1 MKNLFYI
8 LFLFPILIFGQNFFQ
23 EKVKEH
29 TGILPPEKVYLHTN
43 QTLYQPGETIYFKG
57 YITDGMQR
65 FSPHSSVLYVDILD
79 PSGSVIQKKTYQIE
93 KGRIEGFYTLP
104 TEAKGGL
111 YLLKA
116 YTNWQKNI
124 KFDQFEKEI
133 TVQRIIAPRLLMK
146 LEIEKE
152 SYGNGDE
159 VVAKISI
166 RNLQDIPLRNLEF
179 EVTAEIDNQTIL
191 SQKVLTDENG
201 AYQLKFN
208 LPQNLKG
215 EDGSV
220 NVKFEYENN
229 SESISRTIPI
239 LLNSIDLQFL
249 PEGGFAL
256 PNVSHTIAFKAL
268 NKHGKPADVKGDI
281 LDESGN
287 KVAPFESFHQGMG
300 SFELNMKSGKKY
312 FAQVNSPYVATEKI
326 PLPEPQQRP
335 ASLEIKR
342 LNENN
347 IQLIVHSAENQ
358 TIEVIGKTISEVIYQ
373 KSIALTIGRNEI
385 SVSTENLPMGILEF
399 TLFKNR
405 IPLAERLI
413 FNHQDK
419 GLNIQIETDKEIYNT
434 REKVNAKVKTETAN
448 GNPISANLSVAVVN
462 DKILSYHDDKQH
474 NINTWLL
481 AGSELK
487 GEIFEPKFYFD
498 SSEEKR
504 QKALDLLLLT
514 QGWRLYNWENILS
527 DDAIQVEFPME
538 NFNVI
543 EGRVMKIKS
552 KYKRVPYPTI
562 VYFIHQNI
570 LYIEE
575 TDVNGYFKFTLPFS
589 VQSTTL
595 YASRRV
601 KEEITFEFP
610 KYDPK
615 VPLEY
620 HRRSNNQYNE
630 SKDVLDLKNQVSTT
644 DIKPEA
650 DKLITSKDEDGVW
663 DDWDLDSEG
672 IQLEFA
678 VVTSLGKSTDIS
690 AKLGAYSIS
699 TSYELAPIASI
710 EDVLSGQ
717 VAGVQI
723 TGNPGNVNKI
733 VIRGV
738 SSFVGNT
745 NPLIVI
751 DGVPVSSEVGN
762 TMMGNISSSNINS
775 VTVLKDASAT
785 ALYGARGANGV
796 IVINTFGS
804 SSNSQNFNINIGKNR
819 DFYQEHYYKSWG
831 NRYYNFNGSK
841 EFYIPKYT
849 SLKTANKDDFRST
862 TYWNYNL
869 TTDEKGEAEFYF
881 YNSDESTV
889 FRIIAEGFDGA
900 GLIGRQEKTFSTQDE
915 IEMDVKFPLYAT
927 EGDRVQMPIWV
938 KNNSTQTI
946 LANLTQD
953 MPRSIQIL
961 DYKQDLFLQAGE
973 NQTQWV
979 PMLVENGRDG
989 KYKFRVNLLT
999 DTFRQSITKDLEV
1012 FGRGFPFQ
1020 YAKSTIDRTQLN
1032 FHSQNIVPGSESAV
1046 FTIYLNPLE
1055 PILKGVEQILREP
1068 HGCFEQVSSATF
1080 PNIYVLKLLE
1090 GNMNEESKKLEDK
1103 AKRYL
1108 ERGYKK
1114 LAAYEVKGGGFDW
1127 YGNPPA
1133 QETLSAFGLVQFTE
1147 LKGYVNV
1154 DQKMVE
1160 RTKSWLISR
1169 KDSIGGYKQ
1178 DKGRYGFKNDR
1189 YLIANAYI
1197 NYALSFA
1204 GEKNIEEQY
1213 QTSLNEVKKSKDLYR
1228 LSLMA
1233 LTAHQLGKTSDYMY
1247 LMESLKSEIFGKGF
1261 DKISAE
1267 GSITYSGRNSLKN
1280 EVLALYALALM
1291 KNHSL
1296 SLELNQVMK
1305 ELMNNGSNGYFGST
1319 QATGLA
1325 LKATQQFTHLY
1336 NQSAPKGDKVYLKI
1350 NGQVVLEK
1358 TMTEYLELGKK
1369 EKKNSYQ
1376 IDVLKYLNKGTNDI
1390 QMVVAAPSL
1399 TFVDFS
1405 YWYRSSFPDNSKESK
1420 VQLQTSLSKS
1430 DIKVAETTQMK
1441 ISVQNL
1447 SKEEIPM
1454 TVAKIGIPGGLS
1466 VEPSLLK
1473 ELLDQNKVAFY
1484 ELMDNFLVLYWLNF
1498 DPNET
1503 KTIQLVF
1510 KAEVPGEYSGVASST
1525 YLYYTEEHKHW
1536 NEGLKVKIN
1545 P

>member
-29 TGILPPEKVYLHTN
+29 SGILPPEKVYLHTN

-79 PSGSVIQKKTYQIE
+79 PSGSVIQKNTYQIE

-104 TEAKGGL
+104 QEAKGGL
-111 YLLKA
+111 YHLKA
-116 YTNWQKNI
+116 YTNWQKNL

-179 EVTAEIDNQTIL
+179 EVTAEIDDQTIL
-191 SQKVLTDENG
+191 SQKVLTDEIG

-215 EDGSV
+215 DDGSV

-287 KVAPFESFHQGMG
+287 KVAQFETFHQGMG

-312 FAQVNSPYVATEKI
+312 FAQINSPYVATEKI
-326 PLPEPQQRP
+326 PLPEPQLRP

-358 TIEVIGKTISEVIYQ
+358 TIEIIGKTISEVIYQ
-373 KSIALTIGRNEI
+373 KSIALTMGRNEI

-413 FNHQDK
+413 FNHQDQ

-434 REKVNAKVKTETAN
+434 REKVNAKVKTETAK

-462 DKILSYHDDKQH
+462 DKLLSYHDDKQH

-487 GEIFEPKFYFD
+487 GEVFEPKFYFD
-498 SSEEKR
+498 PTEDKR

-527 DDAIQVEFPME
+527 DEPIQVEFPME
-538 NFNVI
+538 NLNVI
-543 EGRVMKIKS
+543 EGRVLKIKS
-552 KYKRVPYPTI
+552 KYKKVPYPTT

-570 LYIEE
+570 LYVEE
-575 TDVNGYFKFTLPFS
+575 TDVNGYFKFNLPFPI
-589 VQSTTL
+589 QSTTL

-601 KEEITFEFP
+601 KEEITIEYP

-615 VPLEY
+615 VPVEY
-620 HRRSNNQYNE
+620 HRKSNNQYSE
-630 SKDVLDLKNQVSTT
+630 SKDILDLRDQASTT
-644 DIKPEA
+644 DTKPDA
-650 DKLITSKDEDGVW
+650 DKSIPSKDEEEVW
-663 DDWDLDSEG
+663 DDWGFNDGYLELSEVTLVGG
-672 IQLEFA
+672 ILIEPAQK
-678 VVTSLGKSTDIS
+678 V
-690 AKLGAYSIS
+690 GAYTIVNGDYSLPFA
-699 TSYELAPIASI
+699 Y
-710 EDVLSGQ
+710 DNLSGQ
-717 VAGVQI
+717 VAGIQI
-723 TGNPGNVNKI
+723 TGNPGNVNNI

-738 SSFVGNT
+738 SSLSGNT

-762 TMMGNISSSNINS
+762 AMMGNISSSNINS

-804 SSNSQNFNINIGKNR
+804 SSNSQNFNISIGKNR
-819 DFYQEHYYKSWG
+819 DFYQDYYYKSWG
-831 NRYYNFNGSK
+831 NRYYNFSSSK

-849 SLKTANKDDFRST
+849 SLKTANKDDFRTT

-869 TTDEKGEAEFYF
+869 TTYENGEAEFYF

-927 EGDRVQMPIWV
+927 EGDKIQMPIWV
-938 KNNSTQTI
+938 KNNSAQTI

-979 PMLVENGRDG
+979 PMLVENGREG

-999 DTFRQSITKDLEV
+999 DTFRQSVTKDLEV

-1032 FHSQNIVPGSESAV
+1032 FQAQNIVPGSESAV

-1055 PILKGVEQILREP
+1055 PILKGVERILSEP
-1068 HGCFEQVSSATF
+1068 HGCFEQVSSSTF

-1090 GNMNEESKKLEDK
+1090 GNTNEENKKLEEK

-1133 QETLSAFGLVQFTE
+1133 HETLSAFGLIQFTE

-1160 RTKSWLISR
+1160 RTKNWLISR

-1178 DKGRYGFKNDR
+1178 DKGKYGFKNDR

-1213 QTSLNEVKKSKDLYR
+1213 QASLKEVKKSKDLYR

-1233 LTAHQLGKTSDYMY
+1233 LTAHQLGKSSDYMY

-1280 EVLALYALALM
+1280 EILALYAQALM

-1296 SLELNQVMK
+1296 NLELNQVMK

-1325 LKATQQFTHLY
+1325 LKAIQQYTKLY
-1336 NQSAPKGDKVYLKI
+1336 NQSAPKGDKVFLKI
-1350 NGQVVLEK
+1350 NGEVVLEK

-1369 EKKNSYQ
+1369 ENKNSYE
-1376 IDVLKYLNKGTNDI
+1376 INVLNYLKKGTNNI
-1390 QMVVAAPSL
+1390 HMEVAAPNLS
-1399 TFVDFS
+1399 FVDFS
-1405 YWYRSSFPDNSKESK
+1405 YWYRSTLPDNSKESK

-1430 DIKVAETTQMK
+1430 EIKVAETTQMK

-1454 TVAKIGIPGGLS
+1454 TVTKIGIPGGLS
-1466 VEPSLLK
+1466 VEPNLLK

-1484 ELMDNFLVLYWLNF
+1484 ELMDNFLVLYWRNF

-1503 KTIQLVF
+1503 KNIQLVF
-1510 KAEVPGEYSGVASST
+1510 KAEVPGQYSGVASSA